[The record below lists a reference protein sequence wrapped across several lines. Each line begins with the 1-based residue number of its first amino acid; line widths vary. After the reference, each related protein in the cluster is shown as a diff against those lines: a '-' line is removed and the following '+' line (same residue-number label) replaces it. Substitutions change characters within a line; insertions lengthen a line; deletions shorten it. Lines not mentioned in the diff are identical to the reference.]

1 MATLFRGYSTYGK
14 RHGPFTLKDYDL
26 AKQDI
31 TNHFYTRKGERL
43 MNPNFGSIIWNL
55 LFEPLDEGVIDTIKE
70 DCQRIINL
78 DPRFELDETRTFEH
92 EHSLSVQLRL
102 RYVPANKLEVL
113 ELTFD
118 KQIEEAV

>member
-31 TNHFYTRKGERL
+31 TYHFYTRKGARL
-43 MNPNFGSIIWNL
+43 MNPNFGSIIWDL
-55 LFEPLDEGVIDTIKE
+55 LFEPLDESVIDTITE
-70 DCQRIINL
+70 DCQRIVNL

>member
-14 RHGPFTLKDYDL
+14 RHGPFILKDYEL

-70 DCQRIINL
+70 DCQRIVNL

-113 ELTFD
+113 KLTFD